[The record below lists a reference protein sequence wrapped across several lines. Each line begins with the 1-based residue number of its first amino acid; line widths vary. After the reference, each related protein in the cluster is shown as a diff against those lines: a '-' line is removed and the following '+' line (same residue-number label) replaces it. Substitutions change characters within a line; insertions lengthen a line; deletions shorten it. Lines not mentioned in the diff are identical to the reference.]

1 MVPWW
6 TLIIA
11 IFAGSFIGVALM
23 ILVSANDSYQE
34 E

>member
-11 IFAGSFIGVALM
+11 IFVGSFIGVILLA
-23 ILVSANDSYQE
+23 LVSANDPFRE